1 MKIEIHSLQK
11 TKEFA
16 TKMADL
22 CRNKQLVITL
32 DGDLGAG
39 KTTWTKSFGKA
50 LGVKNVINSPTFT
63 ILKDYKQEG
72 GVPFHHIDAYRLEG
86 KCQDLGFEDCFDEG
100 ITVVE
105 WSEFIENQLPQDHIK
120 ISFEEGIDENRTVTL
135 EYTGPV
141 SKSIVEAYHD

>member
-1 MKIEIHSLQK
+1 M
-11 TKEFA
+11 
-16 TKMADL
+16 
-22 CRNKQLVITL
+22 
-32 DGDLGAG
+32 GAG

-86 KCQDLGFEDCFDEG
+86 KCQDLGFE
-100 ITVVE
+100 
-105 WSEFIENQLPQDHIK
+105 WSEFIEDQLPQDHIK

>member
-1 MKIEIHSLQK
+1 MKIEIHSLQE
-11 TKEFA
+11 TQEFA

-32 DGDLGAG
+32 D
-39 KTTWTKSFGKA
+39 GKA

-105 WSEFIENQLPQDHIK
+105 WSEFIEDQLPQDHIK